1 MKNDGD
7 ICLADCATTHTI
19 LQDRKYFSSLMFTKV
34 KVTTISGQSD
44 VIEGSG
50 KAQIMLPNG
59 TILSI
64 QNALYATRST
74 RNLLS
79 FKDICLNGYH
89 IETKSAENVEYL
101 CIISNDT

>member
-1 MKNDGD
+1 MDKNYGHSQNMRNGED

-19 LQDRKYFSSLMFTKV
+19 LRDRKFFSRLMLTKV
-34 KVTTISGQSD
+34 RVTTISGQSD

-50 KAQIMLPNG
+50 KAQIMLLNR

-74 RNLLS
+74 
-79 FKDICLNGYH
+79 
-89 IETKSAENVEYL
+89 
-101 CIISNDT
+101 